1 MIYITVILQLQTHY
15 AGEEDPSFLLE
26 DEDLDEG
33 EEDDDGEVT
42 GWVTELSSFLE
53 NALLNAEHFKATKN
67 S

>member
-42 GWVTELSSFLE
+42 G
-53 NALLNAEHFKATKN
+53 
-67 S
+67 